1 MVLLAVLL
9 AGCERTS
16 PLVGV
21 WKGTDR
27 EGKEVTIEFRPDG
40 TFQAETGGDTVQGN
54 FQADFSLTPVEL
66 DLRVKDTK
74 PLLTIVKLE
83 GDKLTIQ
90 RTGPGLSRP
99 TGFSADSTVYSR
111 QE

>member
-1 MVLLAVLL
+1 
-9 AGCERTS
+9 
-16 PLVGV
+16 
-21 WKGTDR
+21 K
-27 EGKEVTIEFRPDG
+27 KVTTEFHPG
-40 TFQAETGGDTVQGN
+40 GSFQADTVGDNFWGN

-99 TGFSADSTVYSR
+99 TGFTADSTVYTR
-111 QE
+111 QK